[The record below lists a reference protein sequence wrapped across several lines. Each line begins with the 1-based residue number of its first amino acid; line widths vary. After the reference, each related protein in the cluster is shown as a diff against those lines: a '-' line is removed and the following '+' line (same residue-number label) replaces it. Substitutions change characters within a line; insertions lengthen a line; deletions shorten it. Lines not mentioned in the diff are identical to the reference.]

1 MNLYVSGYH
10 NPVYNTVHTL
20 KKPKTMYDS
29 ILQWEQ
35 AYYKVHRTKERCV
48 PPLSSIEEQTLSRI
62 SSSSPT
68 AEACCHHF

>member
-35 AYYKVHRTKERCV
+35 TYYKVHRTKERCV
-48 PPLSSIEEQTLSRI
+48 QPLSSYI
-62 SSSSPT
+62 
-68 AEACCHHF
+68 H